1 MVMTHTTLC
10 SPAPFSDEPV
20 AMAERERCDYTV
32 KITKEMAA
40 SGQAPRPIRVYAD
53 GIYDLFHQGHAR
65 QLMQAKSA
73 FPNVY
78 LIVGVNSDHLTHTMK
93 GRTVMNDAER
103 YEAVRHCRYVDEV
116 LRDAPWVIDDAFLQK
131 NKIDFVA
138 HDEIPYCM
146 GNEEDVY
153 KFIKEKGMFL
163 ATQRTDGISTS
174 DLVARIVK
182 DYDVYVRR
190 NLARGYSARDMNVSF
205 LNEKKFLL
213 QNKMD
218 ELKDKSKQLV
228 ENFEGKRHEF
238 IQKWEE
244 KSREF
249 IFNFLELFGRE
260 GRLETDQSGP
270 PLLDLDAEGF
280 APGASLHYMEI
291 CNLFRPPAR
300 MRTRRPMSS
309 RDSSPYK
316 PSSPAYCPTPPR
328 SLTPPPL
335 PLELP
340 ADKHVEIAS
349 SGGVPPKAKSDMNI
363 FSKHKAPEGAIRAGS
378 KSSENMQA
386 SKSPESPFPA
396 RVVGQLPKDAA
407 LLKED
412 SDVNCQNHDKKGLVP
427 HSIENAASC
436 DSASKVPLET
446 EPKCL
451 SQSISDEGI
460 GVTTAP
466 ARRDTQDVSPC
477 MPFHAVHSGP
487 AEVQLK
493 KDDFLPPSQSVGT
506 EKTISAGSLEPV
518 SHSLQQGTT
527 DFYVS
532 YSNPVEGGAE
542 EDAVNTIKP
551 ESGYV
556 GPNTAETSAVEQEPK
571 VLAEVREPSANG
583 AAALLDSATAVQH
596 LEASKV
602 DSTEQVSTGPKQATT
617 DFYVS
622 YSNPVEGGAEE
633 DALSAMKPES
643 GYVGPNT
650 AEPSAVEQEPKVL
663 AEVREPSAN
672 GAAALLDSATAIQ
685 QLEASKVDSTERVS
699 TGPKQ
704 GTTDFYISYS
714 NPVEA
719 EADNIPVQAAVPG
732 NAGATVTESDIVKQE
747 PGSLVEWHGE
757 TSGKQTATKS
767 ESGGTERGQAPST
780 PVPDQS
786 KDKN

>member
-1 MVMTHTTLC
+1 MILPFLLEEACPNKHVWIPKEKDARGQCCLARWTCHKTHESVIRRHMVMTHTTLC
-10 SPAPFSDEPV
+10 SPAPFSDEPTAV
-20 AMAERERCDYTV
+20 AERERCDYNI

-228 ENFEGKRHEF
+228 ENFEGKRHEL

-260 GRLETDQSGP
+260 GRLETDQSGT

-291 CNLFRPPAR
+291 CNLFRPPAK
-300 MRTRRPMSS
+300 MRTRRPMS
-309 RDSSPYK
+309 RDASPYK

-335 PLELP
+335 SLVRELP
-340 ADKHVEIAS
+340 ADKHAEIAS
-349 SGGVPPKAKSDMNI
+349 SGGGLPKAKSDINI
-363 FSKHKAPEGAIRAGS
+363 FLHHKALEGAVRAGS

-396 RVVGQLPKDAA
+396 RMVSHLTKDVAS
-407 LLKED
+407 LKED
-412 SDVNCQNHDKKGLVP
+412 SDVNSQNRDQKGLTP
-427 HSIENAASC
+427 HSLENVASHG
-436 DSASKVPLET
+436 SAFEAPLET
-446 EPKCL
+446 GPKCL
-451 SQSISDEGI
+451 SHSISDEGM
-460 GVTTAP
+460 GVATAP
-466 ARRDTQDVSPC
+466 ARRNSQDVSPC
-477 MPFHAVHSGP
+477 IPLHAVHSGP
-487 AEVQLK
+487 GEVQLK
-493 KDDFLPPSQSVGT
+493 KDDSFSPSQSVGT
-506 EKTISAGSLEPV
+506 EKTSIKAGGLEPV
-518 SHSLQQGTT
+518 LHSPQQGTT

-532 YSNPVEGGAE
+532 YSNPGEGGAE
-542 EDAVNTIKP
+542 DAISAVN
-551 ESGYV
+551 
-556 GPNTAETSAVEQEPK
+556 PK
-571 VLAEVREPSANG
+571 
-583 AAALLDSATAVQH
+583 
-596 LEASKV
+596 
-602 DSTEQVSTGPKQATT
+602 
-617 DFYVS
+617 
-622 YSNPVEGGAEE
+622 
-633 DALSAMKPES
+633 S

-650 AEPSAVEQEPKVL
+650 AEPSAVEHEPKVPV
-663 AEVREPSAN
+663 AADKSSAN
-672 GAAALLDSATAIQ
+672 GTVALLDSATAVQ
-685 QLEASKVDSTERVS
+685 QLEGSKVYSSERVS

-704 GTTDFYISYS
+704 GTTDFYVSYS

-719 EADNIPVQAAVPG
+719 EADNIPVQAAVPD
-732 NAGATVTESDIVKQE
+732 NAGATVIESDGKKQE
-747 PGSLVEWHGE
+747 PSSLVEWHDE
-757 TSGKQTATKS
+757 TSGRQAATKS
-767 ESGGTERGQAPST
+767 ESGGTEGAQAPST
-780 PVPDQS
+780 SVPDQS

>member
-1 MVMTHTTLC
+1 
-10 SPAPFSDEPV
+10 
-20 AMAERERCDYTV
+20 
-32 KITKEMAA
+32 
-40 SGQAPRPIRVYAD
+40 
-53 GIYDLFHQGHAR
+53 
-65 QLMQAKSA
+65 
-73 FPNVY
+73 
-78 LIVGVNSDHLTHTMK
+78 
-93 GRTVMNDAER
+93 
-103 YEAVRHCRYVDEV
+103 
-116 LRDAPWVIDDAFLQK
+116 
-131 NKIDFVA
+131 
-138 HDEIPYCM
+138 
-146 GNEEDVY
+146 
-153 KFIKEKGMFL
+153 
-163 ATQRTDGISTS
+163 
-174 DLVARIVK
+174 
-182 DYDVYVRR
+182 
-190 NLARGYSARDMNVSF
+190 MNVSF

-328 SLTPPPL
+328 SLTPPPRPL
-335 PLELP
+335 VLELP

-349 SGGVPPKAKSDMNI
+349 SGGGPPKAKSDMNI

-412 SDVNCQNHDKKGLVP
+412 SDVNCQNHDQKGLMP

-451 SQSISDEGI
+451 SHSISDEGI
-460 GVTTAP
+460 GVATAP
-466 ARRDTQDVSPC
+466 ARRDSQDVSLC

-493 KDDFLPPSQSVGT
+493 KDDSLPPSQSVGT
-506 EKTISAGSLEPV
+506 EKTIRAGSSEPV

-542 EDAVNTIKP
+542 EDAVSAIKP
-551 ESGYV
+551 ES
-556 GPNTAETSAVEQEPK
+556 S
-571 VLAEVREPSANG
+571 
-583 AAALLDSATAVQH
+583 
-596 LEASKV
+596 
-602 DSTEQVSTGPKQATT
+602 
-617 DFYVS
+617 
-622 YSNPVEGGAEE
+622 
-633 DALSAMKPES
+633 
-643 GYVGPNT
+643 YVGPNT
-650 AEPSAVEQEPKVL
+650 AEPSAVEQEPK
-663 AEVREPSAN
+663 AEVRKPLTN
-672 GAAALLDSATAIQ
+672 GAAASLDSATAVQ
-685 QLEASKVDSTERVS
+685 QLETSKVDSTEQVL

-704 GTTDFYISYS
+704 STTDFYVSYS

-732 NAGATVTESDIVKQE
+732 NAGATVTESDTVKQE

-767 ESGGTERGQAPST
+767 ESGGTEGGQAPST
-780 PVPDQS
+780 SVPDQS